1 MFSNIVGTGLT
12 LAKVISGL
20 SKTVNIV
27 KEVIPIYENVK
38 PMLGNTKKILKYFQ
52 NGNNLVLKNSNNILN
67 RQIKKTTSTASN
79 LINNPTFFK

>member
-1 MFSNIVGTGLT
+1 MFSNVIRTVLT

-38 PMLGNTKKILKYFQ
+38 PMLGNTKKIFKYFQ
-52 NGNNLVLKNSNNILN
+52 NGNNIVLKNSNNILN

>member
-38 PMLGNTKKILKYFQ
+38 PMLGNTKKIFKYFQ
-52 NGNNLVLKNSNNILN
+52 NGNNLVLKNSNNIIN
-67 RQIKKTTSTASN
+67 KKIKKTTRTTSN

>member
-1 MFSNIVGTGLT
+1 MFSNVIGTGLT
-12 LAKVISGL
+12 LTKVISGL

-38 PMLGNTKKILKYFQ
+38 PMLGKTKKIFKYVQ
-52 NGNNLVLKNSNNILN
+52 NGNNIVLKNSNNILN

>member
-1 MFSNIVGTGLT
+1 MFSNVVGTGLT
-12 LAKVISGL
+12 LTKVISGL

-38 PMLGNTKKILKYFQ
+38 PMLVNTKKIFKYFQ
-52 NGNNLVLKNSNNILN
+52 NGNNIVLKNSNNILN
-67 RQIKKTTSTASN
+67 RQIKKTTSTTSN